1 MIINWRHQRKE
12 EVANEVCCCSELS
25 LAEQRERG
33 MLDKLS
39 PRLKMHEQTW
49 PCLCALLMC
58 VFMCDRARES
68 PSGGRELRQPAT
80 TSPLLSLQAHNN
92 PVSVYFCRASPLEIL
107 RGPSHPLSVAWIVS
121 AADCQTIFGE
131 KSLYTHTLSLSLS
144 HTHTHTFNAS
154 WLLGGRDINYV
165 GRL

>member
-1 MIINWRHQRKE
+1 
-12 EVANEVCCCSELS
+12 
-25 LAEQRERG
+25 

-49 PCLCALLMC
+49 PRLCALLMC

-92 PVSVYFCRASPLEIL
+92 PLLLLQGFSLGNIARAEP
-107 RGPSHPLSVAWIVS
+107 PP
-121 AADCQTIFGE
+121 
-131 KSLYTHTLSLSLS
+131 
-144 HTHTHTFNAS
+144 
-154 WLLGGRDINYV
+154 
-165 GRL
+165 